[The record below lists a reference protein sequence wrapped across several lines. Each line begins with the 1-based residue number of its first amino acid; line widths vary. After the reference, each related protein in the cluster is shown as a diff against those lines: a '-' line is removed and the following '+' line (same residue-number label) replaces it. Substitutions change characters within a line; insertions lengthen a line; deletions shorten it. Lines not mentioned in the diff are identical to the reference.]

1 MAMVVYIM
9 ALSEELKNLYRDLKI
24 KKIDENCPV
33 LKAVLIEISRL
44 TMKSQS
50 FFGINCDEKVDRIKQ
65 ALIRLDNGLSAGKK
79 HNISMALYT
88 MDTDDILGSLSSAL
102 ASQRISMI
110 GESTSSKNVTKA
122 FNIDIN

>member
-24 KKIDENCPV
+24 EKIDENCPV

-50 FFGINCDEKVDRIKQ
+50 FFGINCDEK
-65 ALIRLDNGLSAGKK
+65 LIGLNR
-79 HNISMALYT
+79 H
-88 MDTDDILGSLSSAL
+88 
-102 ASQRISMI
+102 
-110 GESTSSKNVTKA
+110 
-122 FNIDIN
+122 